1 MVRGGRVNIIS
12 HTYFYK
18 QPSFF
23 SYFWRRKK
31 HTFALGIIS
40 KAFMKIKRFTIAT
53 HALVWILLL
62 VIPYI
67 STDQLINALD
77 PSSDETYPLLCLALS
92 TVLIIIFYFNYF
104 FLIPKFLLTKKY
116 WFYFSFLLLAIITV
130 FVLSGLIFLS
140 SGFNPGA
147 LPQSNPAIEK
157 IFPVI
162 ILNALLLWLLF
173 IVSSILWT
181 AYNRLKQT
189 ESEKLS
195 AQITSLKS
203 QINPHFLFNT
213 LNNIYATAIDTSPK
227 TADMVDKLS
236 EMMRYTMKDTQEDF
250 VLLEDEINYIS
261 NFIELQKLRLD
272 RSVKLEYHILE
283 NIPVLRIAPMLLIPF
298 IENAFKHGVNSEQK
312 SHIKIDITM
321 DRTEFQL
328 SVVNNKVAVQRDIA
342 ERSGLGIE
350 NTRHRLNLI
359 YPSKHLL
366 IINETE
372 KEFFVSLYIN
382 LQ

>member
-1 MVRGGRVNIIS
+1 
-12 HTYFYK
+12 
-18 QPSFF
+18 
-23 SYFWRRKK
+23 
-31 HTFALGIIS
+31 
-40 KAFMKIKRFTIAT
+40 MKNKRFILAT
-53 HALVWILLL
+53 HALVWVLLL

-67 STDQLINALD
+67 STDQVFSSLD
-77 PSSDETYPLLCLALS
+77 PASDIKYLLLCFVLS
-92 TVLIIIFYFNYF
+92 AVLLLLFYFNYL
-104 FLIPKFLLTKKY
+104 FLIPKYLLAKKY
-116 WFYFSFLLLAIITV
+116 WLYFSFLLLAIVAV
-130 FVLSGLIFLS
+130 FLLSGTLFS
-140 SGFNPGA
+140 FSDFS
-147 LPQSNPAIEK
+147 PQTLAKTNPAIEK
-157 IFPVI
+157 IIPVI
-162 ILNALLLWLLF
+162 IINAISLWLLS
-173 IVSSILWT
+173 IVSSILLT
-181 AYNRLKQT
+181 VYNRLKQT

-195 AQITSLKS
+195 AQIASLKS

-227 TADMVDKLS
+227 AADMVDKLS
-236 EMMRYTMKDTQEDF
+236 EMMRYTMKDIQQDL

-272 RSVKLEYHILE
+272 RSVKLEYYSLE
-283 NIPVLRIAPMLLIPF
+283 NIPDLRIAPMLLIPF

-312 SHIKIDITM
+312 SRIKIEITM
-321 DRTEFQL
+321 NKTEFQL
-328 SVVNNKVAVQRDIA
+328 SVSNNKVNIQRDIS

-366 IINETE
+366 VITDSE